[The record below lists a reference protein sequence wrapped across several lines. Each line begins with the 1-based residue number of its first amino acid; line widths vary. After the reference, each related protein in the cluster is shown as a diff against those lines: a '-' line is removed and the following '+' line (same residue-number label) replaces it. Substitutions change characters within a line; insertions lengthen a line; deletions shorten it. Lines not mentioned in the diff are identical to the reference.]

1 MGRANQTGQMSCYM
15 MAAWDA
21 LPVSGLLF
29 PFLHRARQFFFS
41 QKEKEKNVGAN
52 RTDRVVFGAAGNHK
66 QFFLIE
72 QGHRVVGK
80 EGCRMGKKRT
90 GTKRSGPVSWVWKSV
105 LLGGLIGAGL
115 CALAAA
121 LVMGGVIPQE
131 GLMTAGRCAALLGAV
146 ASGLIC
152 ACMAKERKVLW
163 AAVASGCTAVCA
175 LMGNLL
181 FVGQIRMPLL
191 WLGAVGAA
199 ALLAMFCQLRPKKRK
214 YRRK

>member
-1 MGRANQTGQMSCYM
+1 MGAQIGRTGS
-15 MAAWDA
+15 
-21 LPVSGLLF
+21 
-29 PFLHRARQFFFS
+29 FS
-41 QKEKEKNVGAN
+41 VQQEITK
-52 RTDRVVFGAAGNHK
+52 R
-66 QFFLIE
+66 FFLVG

-90 GTKRSGPVSWVWKSV
+90 GTKRSGPVSWVGKNV

-152 ACMAKERKVLW
+152 ACMAKERKVQW

-181 FVGQIRMPLL
+181 FVGPVSYTHLP
-191 WLGAVGAA
+191 
-199 ALLAMFCQLRPKKRK
+199 RPTLQSFFRVQASGVSGCFPISEQNT
-214 YRRK
+214 R

>member
-1 MGRANQTGQMSCYM
+1 
-15 MAAWDA
+15 
-21 LPVSGLLF
+21 
-29 PFLHRARQFFFS
+29 
-41 QKEKEKNVGAN
+41 
-52 RTDRVVFGAAGNHK
+52 
-66 QFFLIE
+66 
-72 QGHRVVGK
+72 
-80 EGCRMGKKRT
+80 MGKKRMT
-90 GTKRSGPVSWVWKSV
+90 GGAKRGGPVNWVWKSV

-152 ACMAKERKVLW
+152 ACMAKERKVQW

-175 LMGNLL
+175 RMGNLL

-199 ALLAMFCQLRPKKRK
+199 ALLAMLCQLRPKKRK